1 MAKTSTVF
9 ARVEPDVKEQAEMIL
24 NNLGL
29 SISNAVDIY
38 LRQIIMKRGL
48 PFDVSM
54 GVNKPVAMQA
64 LSKEEF
70 DAEINKGIEDVKQ
83 GRVFTAEEVRA
94 EIERD
99 YGI

>member
-1 MAKTSTVF
+1 MRKG
-9 ARVEPDVKEQAEMIL
+9 I
-24 NNLGL
+24 
-29 SISNAVDIY
+29 
-38 LRQIIMKRGL
+38 

-54 GVNKPVAMQA
+54 SVNESVAMQG

-94 EIERD
+94 EIEKD

>member
-1 MAKTSTVF
+1 
-9 ARVEPDVKEQAEMIL
+9 
-24 NNLGL
+24 
-29 SISNAVDIY
+29 
-38 LRQIIMKRGL
+38 
-48 PFDVSM
+48 
-54 GVNKPVAMQA
+54 MQG

-94 EIERD
+94 EIEKD